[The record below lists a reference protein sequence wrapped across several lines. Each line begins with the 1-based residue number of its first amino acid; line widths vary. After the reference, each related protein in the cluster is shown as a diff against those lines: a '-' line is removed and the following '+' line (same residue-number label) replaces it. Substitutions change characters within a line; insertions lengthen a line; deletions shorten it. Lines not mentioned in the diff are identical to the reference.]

1 MPWWKEEPWRMIQT
15 NLREIDMQDLSAE
28 RFVADLKD
36 FHATVVLLNAA
47 GISAGYDTKLP
58 YHSKNPY
65 LTGDSLERIVDL
77 CHENGI
83 RVIARADFS
92 KVKKNVY
99 EMHPEWAFRT
109 EHGDV
114 MEQNG
119 FIQTCL
125 CGDYQQKFAFEILEE
140 LFGRIPFDGL
150 YCNMGGFQTRD
161 YEFRD

>member
-109 EHGDV
+109 EPVSYTHLRAH
-114 MEQNG
+114 E
-119 FIQTCL
+119 T
-125 CGDYQQKFAFEILEE
+125 
-140 LFGRIPFDGL
+140 
-150 YCNMGGFQTRD
+150 
-161 YEFRD
+161 

>member
-1 MPWWKEEPWRMIQT
+1 MPWWKEEPWRLIQT

-28 RFVADLKD
+28 RYVADLKD

-65 LTGDSLERIVDL
+65 LTGDSLERIVEL

-92 KVKKNVY
+92 KVRRNVY

-119 FIQTCL
+119 FVQTCL
-125 CGDYQQKFAFEILEE
+125 CGDYQQKYAFEILEE
-140 LFGRIPFDGL
+140 LF
-150 YCNMGGFQTRD
+150 
-161 YEFRD
+161 